1 MNTLGAV
8 PSLVVG
14 SSLHQAVGTLPMI
27 VTGQPTKCFYCMGN
41 LGNLC
46 CAESLLMM
54 GTFMASFSE
63 RKMFALSEHSHVFV
77 IDTDGIVQLFATIL
91 VSIYS
96 LFPTTI
102 SDCYDNNTL
111 AVFPGLPTVQ
121 FVFAYYV
128 NNE

>member
-1 MNTLGAV
+1 
-8 PSLVVG
+8 
-14 SSLHQAVGTLPMI
+14 
-27 VTGQPTKCFYCMGN
+27 
-41 LGNLC
+41 
-46 CAESLLMM
+46 
-54 GTFMASFSE
+54 
-63 RKMFALSEHSHVFV
+63 MFALSERSHVFV

-102 SDCYDNNTL
+102 SDSYDNNTL